1 MAAGVC
7 CRGCVTWSLIGCG
20 CVLQRL
26 CKQVAESEHRAGE
39 LEREV
44 LQLKEELMQREMQR
58 QKEELTH
65 REAQQRVVE
74 RQLES
79 STDTGHLYP
88 SLPVTESSLSDDVG
102 WDATGVQAPVE
113 ERLVVNLGQASV
125 DKCSPALEAQP
136 SVDTLLS
143 LSVPP
148 SACDDVGLQPV
159 LPSTSA
165 SPPPSYSASSTTKP
179 DSTAAVLQSVVDTIT
194 DTDEEEGLGTT
205 NHSHTKSLP
214 TPSDKAGHRG
224 HCNPNNAIK
233 AGHDGA
239 PGSPQLGADQTTV
252 AANSS
257 TSKDHFSFVD
267 NLLSTD
273 SGLPHNKTAT
283 VPTGATI
290 TYSPRTTRS
299 NTKGNASSA
308 KASTKEK
315 SKPRNTQMS
324 SLETRSKMVV
334 SASKHEEPA
343 PKTTSA
349 PSSTSSMPTTGSE
362 KMQIKGDGNIWARG
376 KVEVSPRE
384 SASPKEEHS
393 DSSCS
398 GSRSRLKLDP
408 ANFELGSYHRKRA
421 QGATG
426 RKGAKNSTHGEAA
439 ECEMRENG
447 NAGFVQ
453 GVENDVCRSSS
464 PIY

>member
-7 CRGCVTWSLIGCG
+7 CRGCVSRSLIGCG
-20 CVLQRL
+20 CVLQIL
-26 CKQVAESEHRAGE
+26 CEQVAESEHKAGE

-44 LQLKEELMQREMQR
+44 LQLKEELMQKEVQCL
-58 QKEELTH
+58 KEELIH
-65 REAQQRVVE
+65 REAQQRIGE
-74 RQLES
+74 QQLES
-79 STDTGHLYP
+79 NTDTGHLYP
-88 SLPVTESSLSDDVG
+88 SLPVTESSLSDSVG
-102 WDATGVQAPVE
+102 WDATGVRAPVE

-125 DKCSPALEAQP
+125 DKHSSVLEAQP

-165 SPPPSYSASSTTKP
+165 SPPPSYSASSSTKA

-194 DTDEEEGLGTT
+194 DTDEEEVLGTT

-214 TPSDKAGHRG
+214 KPSDEAGQRG

-233 AGHDGA
+233 AGRDGA
-239 PGSPQLGADQTTV
+239 PRSPQLGADQNTA

-267 NLLSTD
+267 NLLSTE
-273 SGLPHNKTAT
+273 SGLPHKTAT

-299 NTKGNASSA
+299 NAKGSASSA

-362 KMQIKGDGNIWARG
+362 KTQIKGDGNIWAKG
-376 KVEVSPRE
+376 EEEVSPRE

-398 GSRSRLKLDP
+398 DSHSRLKLDP
-408 ANFELGSYHRKRA
+408 AKFDLGSCHRKRA
-421 QGATG
+421 QGAAG
-426 RKGAKNSTHGEAA
+426 RKGAKNGTHGEAA
-439 ECEMRENG
+439 ECEMQENG

-453 GVENDVCRSSS
+453 GVENDMCCSSS